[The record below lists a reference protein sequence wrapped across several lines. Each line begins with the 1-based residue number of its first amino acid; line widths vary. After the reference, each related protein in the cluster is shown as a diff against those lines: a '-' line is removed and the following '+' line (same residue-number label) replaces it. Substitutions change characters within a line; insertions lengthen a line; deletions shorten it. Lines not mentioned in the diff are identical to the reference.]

1 MIITIGNREYHVIK
15 EYQDYY
21 LCEFKGLYKV
31 CFLKSDV
38 ANDDLYDGYYYS
50 AKYFDSR
57 KSSRPKGEKI
67 AKIRVGGKLMKI

>member
-1 MIITIGNREYHVIK
+1 MIIKIGNREYQVIK

-21 LCEFKGLYKV
+21 LCEYKGLYRV

-38 ANDDLYDGYYYS
+38 ANGDLFDGYYYS
-50 AKYFDSR
+50 AKYFNNR

-67 AKIRVGGKLMKI
+67 TMTRVGDKFMRI